1 MSLIQFLAFLGVLTG
16 LIALIALVIIP
27 AVTGHLEC
35 HAYDI
40 SNGTYR
46 YSVDAYNESNG
57 SVSFTYGGQLI
68 TMTGNYII
76 WTNNCSGE
84 VSR

>member
-1 MSLIQFLAFLGVLTG
+1 MTLIQFLTFLAVLAG
-16 LIALIALVIIP
+16 LIILTVMVINLGLV
-27 AVTGHLEC
+27 GRMEC

-57 SVSFTYGGQLI
+57 SVSFIYDGRLI

-76 WTNNCSGE
+76 WTNNCSEE
-84 VSR
+84 VSQ